1 MRKSKTAMAV
11 QTLTRLALLGAVALV
26 LGWVESFLPTPYGI
40 KLGLAN
46 TVLLYALYLLDV
58 PSAFVLMVLKVF
70 LSLLTPG
77 GGGRFL
83 YTAAGA
89 VLSLL
94 AMLLVKAG
102 SREKVSMIGVS
113 VVGAIF
119 HNVGQML
126 VAAAIFG
133 VIPILAYSPLLLLTG
148 VVLGIVTGT
157 VGRYAIRALA
167 ATGAGN
173 PKGKTAEPKED
184 RK

>member
-26 LGWVESFLPTPYGI
+26 LGWVESFFPTIYGI

-58 PSAFVLMVLKVF
+58 PSSFILMVLKVF

-77 GGGRFL
+77 GGERFI
-83 YTAAGA
+83 YSAAGA

-94 AMLLVKAG
+94 AMLLIKSV
-102 SREKVSMIGVS
+102 SREKTSVIGVS
-113 VVGAIF
+113 VVGALF
-119 HNVGQML
+119 HNIGQML

-133 VIPILAYSPLLLLTG
+133 VIPILAYSPIVLLSG
-148 VVLGIVTGT
+148 VVLGVATGT

-167 ATGAGN
+167 ATGVGN
-173 PKGKTAEPKED
+173 PKGKTVESKGD
-184 RK
+184 VK